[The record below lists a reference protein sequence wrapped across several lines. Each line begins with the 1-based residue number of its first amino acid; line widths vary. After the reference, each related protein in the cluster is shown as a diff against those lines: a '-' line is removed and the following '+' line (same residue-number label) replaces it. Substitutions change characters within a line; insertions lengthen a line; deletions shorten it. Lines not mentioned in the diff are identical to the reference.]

1 MERVQLLFG
10 KLDVDRSTWTSA
22 PTLSLPAGWVAAWT
36 ARSRKGAASSAL
48 SGEGAG
54 LSRVE
59 LKGHADTMTGAVT
72 LRKTQRAPTTPDHC
86 HHRYAA
92 ARSGTQR

>member
-59 LKGHADTMTGAVT
+59 LKGHADTMTPA
-72 LRKTQRAPTTPDHC
+72 L
-86 HHRYAA
+86 
-92 ARSGTQR
+92 